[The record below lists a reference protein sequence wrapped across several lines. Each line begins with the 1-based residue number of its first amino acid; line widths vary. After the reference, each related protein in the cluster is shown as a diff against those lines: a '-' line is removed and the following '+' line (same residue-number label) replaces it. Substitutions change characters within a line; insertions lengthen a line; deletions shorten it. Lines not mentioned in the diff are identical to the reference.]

1 MPLGLVGSAI
11 VGIGKSHKMKALG
24 VGMYGSEGVSQSKRY
39 KQELDVK
46 HKRVPGGAAPG
57 ALPMSAKEAMMK
69 HLKKEAV
76 GPKDVAK
83 AFAYGLAISGSTAVV
98 GGAAMGAASMYTK
111 MQANRMFKTL
121 QTREPTIRNN
131 KKAREYFELIVA
143 YAPSLM
149 RHPNAIG
156 DFLKRQLEYPM
167 SSVEFIKQLA
177 DLEKTVSGTSQDSAP
192 WQMGQNAARLSTSFI
207 PKPMAG
213 V

>member
-24 VGMYGSEGVSQSKRY
+24 VGMYGSEGVGQSKRY

-69 HLKKEAV
+69 HLKKEASTAS
-76 GPKDVAK
+76 DIRR
-83 AFAYGLAISGSTAVV
+83 AFTSGLAVTALATAVGSTAVGV
-98 GGAAMGAASMYTK
+98 TSMYTK
-111 MQANRMFKTL
+111 MQANRMFKLL
-121 QTREPTIRNN
+121 QSREPTVRNN

-192 WQMGQNAARLSTSFI
+192 WQMGQNAAKMTTPFL
-207 PKPMAG
+207 PKQMAG